1 MSPMKRPKPGEIA
14 IVKDRDGNVGKDII
28 SVFIRSDV
36 VAHLT
41 GTVGAG
47 ERVLV
52 LDEVQDGKQVYVKVL
67 VKGKTWWMHS
77 CFLDADSEQL
87 S

>member
-1 MSPMKRPKPGEIA
+1 L
-14 IVKDRDGNVGKDII
+14 
-28 SVFIRSDV
+28 
-36 VAHLT
+36 AHLT

-67 VKGKTWWMHS
+67 VRGKTWWMHS
-77 CFLDADSEQL
+77 CFLDADSEQ
-87 S
+87 ST

>member
-1 MSPMKRPKPGEIA
+1 MKRPKPGEIA
-14 IVKDRDGNVGKDII
+14 TVKDRAGNVGKDII
-28 SVFIRSDV
+28 SVFIRSDI

-77 CFLDADSEQL
+77 SFLDADDEQL
-87 S
+87 P

>member
-1 MSPMKRPKPGEIA
+1 MKRPRPGEIA
-14 IVKDRDGNVGKDII
+14 VVKDRDGKVGKDII

-36 VAHLT
+36 VPYLT

-52 LDEVQDGKQVYVKVL
+52 LVELKDGQQTYMKVL
-67 VKGKTWWMHS
+67 TKGATWWMHS
-77 CFLDADSEQL
+77 SFLDADDEQL
-87 S
+87 T

>member
-1 MSPMKRPKPGEIA
+1 MKRPKPGEMA
-14 IVKDRDGNVGKDII
+14 VVKDRDGKVGKDII

-52 LDEVQDGKQVYVKVL
+52 LDEMKDGQQTYMKVL
-67 VKGKTWWMHS
+67 TKGKTWWMHS
-77 CFLDADSEQL
+77 AFLDADGEQL
-87 S
+87 T

>member
-1 MSPMKRPKPGEIA
+1 MKRPKPGEIA
-14 IVKDRDGNVGKDII
+14 VVKDRDGKVGKDII
-28 SVFIRSDV
+28 SVFIRSDA

-52 LDEVQDGKQVYVKVL
+52 LDEMKDGQQTYMKVL
-67 VKGKTWWMHS
+67 TKGKTWWMHS
-77 CFLDADSEQL
+77 SFLDADDEQL
-87 S
+87 T